1 MGMDNR
7 IAAHC
12 AAPAGAEA
20 VWVRETRF
28 GRWFL
33 STEIWRR
40 YVLAEA
46 LADLAQMAEGRAPV
60 GGHILD
66 LGCGQGIAAPLLDA
80 AFAPRRITGID
91 IDPELVALGQR
102 QTRDAGLSDKL
113 VLQRGSAID
122 IPLADA
128 SVDLVFCHQ
137 VLHHLHLA
145 PQRQAL
151 AELHRVL
158 RMGGLLLMAESCR
171 SFIETGLVR
180 ALFRH
185 PRESQRTAAEYL
197 GLARSAGFR
206 VDDRDV
212 ATLSPWWSRRDLG
225 LLRHLEHLDRRR
237 PARAEEPT
245 EIRCVGVKVQ

>member
-1 MGMDNR
+1 MDDR
-7 IAAHC
+7 IAPAHGG
-12 AAPAGAEA
+12 APAGAKA

-33 STEIWRR
+33 GTEIWRR

-46 LADLAQMAEGRAPV
+46 LRNLARMVEGRVPV

-91 IDPELVALGQR
+91 IDPELIALGQR
-102 QTRDAGLSDKL
+102 QTYDAGLSDRL
-113 VLQRGSAID
+113 LLRPGNATD

-128 SVDLVFCHQ
+128 SVDLVLCHQ
-137 VLHHLHLA
+137 VLHHLV
-145 PQRQAL
+145 PQREAL

-158 RMGGLLLMAESCR
+158 RPSGLLLMAESCR

-185 PRESQRTAAEYL
+185 PRESQRNADEYL
-197 GLARSAGFR
+197 DLVRSAGFR

-212 ATLSPWWSRRDLG
+212 ATSSPWWSRRDLG
-225 LLRHLEHLDRRR
+225 LLGSPDRRR
-237 PARAEEPT
+237 LTQAEEPT
-245 EIRCVGVKVQ
+245 EVLCVAVKM

>member
-1 MGMDNR
+1 MDER
-7 IAAHC
+7 IAESC
-12 AAPAGAEA
+12 AAPAGAET
-20 VWVRETRF
+20 VWVGETRF

-33 STEIWRR
+33 GTEIWRR

-46 LADLAQMAEGRAPV
+46 LRDLARMADGRATV

-91 IDPELVALGQR
+91 IDPELVTLGQR

-128 SVDLVFCHQ
+128 SVDLVLCHQ
-137 VLHHLHLA
+137 VLHHLV
-145 PQRQAL
+145 PQREAL
-151 AELHRVL
+151 SELHRVL
-158 RMGGLLLMAESCR
+158 WQGGLLLLAESCR

-185 PRESQRTAAEYL
+185 ARESQRTAAEYL
-197 GLARSAGFR
+197 G
-206 VDDRDV
+206 
-212 ATLSPWWSRRDLG
+212 
-225 LLRHLEHLDRRR
+225 
-237 PARAEEPT
+237 
-245 EIRCVGVKVQ
+245 KVS

>member
-1 MGMDNR
+1 MGMDDR
-7 IAAHC
+7 IAPASC
-12 AAPAGAEA
+12 AAPAGAQA

-33 STEIWRR
+33 GTEIWRR

-46 LADLAQMAEGRAPV
+46 LGDLARMAEGRASV

-91 IDPELVALGQR
+91 IDPELIALGQR
-102 QTRDAGLSDKL
+102 RTRDTGLSDKL

-128 SVDLVFCHQ
+128 SVDLALCHQ
-137 VLHHLHLA
+137 VLHHLV
-145 PQRQAL
+145 PQREAL

-158 RMGGLLLMAESCR
+158 RPGGLLLMAESCR

-185 PRESQRTAAEYL
+185 PRESQRTADGYL
-197 GLARSAGFR
+197 DLVRSAGLR

-212 ATLSPWWSRRDLG
+212 ATSSPWWSRRDLG
-225 LLRHLEHLDRRR
+225 LLGDRDRRR
-237 PARAEEPT
+237 GAQTEEPT
-245 EIRCVGVKVQ
+245 EVLCVAVKM

>member
-1 MGMDNR
+1 MDGR
-7 IAAHC
+7 IAPASC
-12 AAPAGAEA
+12 GAPASAEA

-33 STEIWRR
+33 GTEIWRR

-46 LADLAQMAEGRAPV
+46 LRDLARMAERRARI

-66 LGCGQGIAAPLLDA
+66 LGCGQGSAAPLLDA

-91 IDPELVALGQR
+91 IDSELIALGQR
-102 QTRDAGLSDKL
+102 QTRDSELSEKL
-113 VLQRGSAID
+113 VLQLGNATD

-128 SVDLVFCHQ
+128 SVDLALCHQ
-137 VLHHLHLA
+137 VLHHLV
-145 PQRQAL
+145 PQREAL

-158 RMGGLLLMAESCR
+158 RPDGLLLMAESCR

-185 PRESQRTAAEYL
+185 PRESQRNAVGYL
-197 GLARSAGFR
+197 DLVRSSGFR
-206 VDDRDV
+206 IDDRDV
-212 ATLSPWWSRRDLG
+212 ATSSPWWSRRDLG
-225 LLRHLEHLDRRR
+225 ILGNRGRRR
-237 PARAEEPT
+237 LAKAEEPT
-245 EIRCVGVKVQ
+245 EILCVAIKVS